1 MKLAAILGIY
11 LLSLG
16 CLTQPP
22 ASVTSSNSSTRQGQD
37 TAPVTQPQSSQAQST
52 EPTQPVPSPNN
63 QTPNSSGQVKPSP
76 KRPRHHKKTTPCSTS
91 PTALNPA
98 VGGPADATN
107 PAGAWSAD
115 AGSTNAGSTNAGST
129 NASSA
134 ASGSANA
141 DSAKDGSAA
150 LKPCPPPKK
159 VVRNGGSEEPKV
171 QLRGGT
177 DAEHASH
184 QRSTEELRVATE
196 ENLKKMA
203 GRQLNPSQQEMV
215 SQIKQFMEQSKTA
228 AAAGD
233 LQRGHN
239 LAMKARLLS
248 EELVKP

>member
-107 PAGAWSAD
+107 PAGAE
-115 AGSTNAGSTNAGST
+115 STNAESTNTGP
-129 NASSA
+129 A
-134 ASGSANA
+134 AAGSANA
-141 DSAKDGSAA
+141 DSAKDGSANSGSAA

>member
-22 ASVTSSNSSTRQGQD
+22 SVTSSYSSTRQGQD
-37 TAPVTQPQSSQAQST
+37 TAPVTRPQSPQAQST

-76 KRPRHHKKTTPCSTS
+76 KRPRHRKKTTPCSNS

-98 VGGPADATN
+98 VGDPADATN

-115 AGSTNAGSTNAGST
+115 AGSTNARSTNAGSG
-129 NASSA
+129 A
-134 ASGSANA
+134 AGSANA